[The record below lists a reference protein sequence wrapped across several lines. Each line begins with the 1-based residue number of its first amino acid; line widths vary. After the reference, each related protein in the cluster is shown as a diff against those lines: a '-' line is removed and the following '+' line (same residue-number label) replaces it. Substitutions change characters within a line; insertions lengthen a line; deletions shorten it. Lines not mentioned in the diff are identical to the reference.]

1 MRSDI
6 GAYVRGVVAVLEPEP
21 NLTAIRQRAMRFR
34 SPARGGGSA
43 ETVMPALVAIVML
56 AFVLAGQIASPAHST
71 SSIRTPAPAPAQT

>member
-6 GAYVRGVVAVLEPEP
+6 GAYVRDIVAVREPEP
-21 NLTAIRQRAMRFR
+21 NLAAIRQRSIRFR
-34 SPARGGGSA
+34 SPARAAASAGS
-43 ETVMPALVAIVML
+43 VMPALVAIVML

>member
-6 GAYVRGVVAVLEPEP
+6 GAYVRDVVSVRAPEP
-21 NLTAIRQRAMRFR
+21 NLAAICQRSIRFR
-34 SPARGGGSA
+34 SPAHAAPA
-43 ETVMPALVAIVML
+43 ESVMPALVAIVML